1 VHLVQILLPSYD
13 NAGRHFPAR
22 LYRAVEATLA
32 EKFGGVTFYSRTAAE
47 GTWTDKSGSE
57 HRDDIVV
64 VEVMVEVLDRAWWA
78 GLTQRVKSAFRQKQ
92 LVVRAMPI
100 ELLED
105 IRSP

>member
-13 NAGRHFPAR
+13 NAGQRFPAR
-22 LYRAVEATLA
+22 LYRAVETTLT

-47 GTWTDKSGSE
+47 GTWKDKSGSE

-64 VEVMVEVLDRAWWA
+64 VEVMVEALDRMWWSRF
-78 GLTQRVKSAFRQKQ
+78 TQRVTSAFRQKE

-100 ELLED
+100 ELL
-105 IRSP
+105 S